1 MITTRTQPRVY
12 HFDGFVLDLG
22 RGVLLADGEE
32 RALRPKSFAFLRH
45 LVENAGHLVNRDEI
59 MQVVWPGIFVTDD
72 SIAQCIREI
81 RRALNDE
88 AQVLLRTVQRRGY
101 RLDISTS
108 KPVSIVPVPQP
119 TDAPDQDGIQA
130 LQPPLSGRPMVVVI
144 PFESIGQDV
153 EQGYFTDG
161 LSNDLITDLTKFQEL
176 HIVGLWRHGLQ
187 APLPGTLPTV
197 LAQAAHYVVSG
208 SVRRTSGR
216 VRITVQL
223 KDARTDVNLWAERFD
238 RPLDDL
244 FEMQEMV
251 SNRIAALIASHVGRE
266 ALRRAQRRP
275 PASLD
280 AYDLYLQ
287 GRDLHA
293 QVTERGTLL
302 AQEMFERAI
311 KLDAYYAPAYAWQ
324 AYTTQRGFTHL
335 WGNLR
340 GRPAA
345 VQALK
350 TARQSVQIE
359 PGSASCLGRLA
370 FILVLNREWDEAL
383 ELGRAAVSSN
393 PCDSDVRFCY
403 ADVLTSAGHPAEA
416 EAELRLAM
424 TLNPMHPPTWRASL
438 GRALLAS
445 GRVEEALTEL
455 RLCLARMPNHLPGLR
470 TLAAAAAVACNVQ
483 EAREAVNGLLRN
495 NPETT
500 VRTATE
506 TLFFRN
512 PDMDERFLTGFRI
525 GGMPEG

>member
-1 MITTRTQPRVY
+1 MTTRTQPPVY
-12 HFDGFVLDLG
+12 HFNGFVLDVG
-22 RGVLLADGEE
+22 RGVLLVDGEE

-45 LVENAGHLVNRDEI
+45 LVENGGRLVNRDEI
-59 MQVVWPGIFVTDD
+59 MQAVWPGIFVTDD
-72 SIAQCIREI
+72 SISQCIREI

-101 RLDISTS
+101 RLDISTP
-108 KPVSIVPVPQP
+108 KPASVVPLPQLAEA
-119 TDAPDQDGIQA
+119 TDEDRIQV
-130 LQPPLSGRPMVVVI
+130 LQPPPSGRPMVIVI
-144 PFESIGQDV
+144 PFENIGQDL

-176 HIVGLWRHGLQ
+176 HVVGPRRYGLQ
-187 APLPGTLPTV
+187 VPGLGRLPPAV
-197 LAQAAHYVVSG
+197 VQAAHYVVSG
-208 SVRRTSGR
+208 SVRRASGR

-223 KDARTDVNLWAERFD
+223 TDPRTDVHLWAERFD

-244 FEMQEMV
+244 FETQETV
-251 SNRIAALIASHVGRE
+251 SNHIAALTASQVGRE
-266 ALRRAQRRP
+266 ALRRSQRRP
-275 PASLD
+275 PTSLD

-293 QVTERGTLL
+293 RVTEKGTIL

-311 KLDAYYAPAYAWQ
+311 NLDPYYAPAYAWL
-324 AYTTQRGFTHL
+324 AYTMQRGFTHL

-345 VQALK
+345 VHALK
-350 TARQSVQIE
+350 IARQSVQIE

-445 GRVEEALTEL
+445 GRVEEALAEL

-470 TLAAAAAVACNVQ
+470 TLAAAAAIAGNVE

-500 VRTATE
+500 VRAASE

-512 PDMDERFLTGFRI
+512 PDMDEGFLTGFRV